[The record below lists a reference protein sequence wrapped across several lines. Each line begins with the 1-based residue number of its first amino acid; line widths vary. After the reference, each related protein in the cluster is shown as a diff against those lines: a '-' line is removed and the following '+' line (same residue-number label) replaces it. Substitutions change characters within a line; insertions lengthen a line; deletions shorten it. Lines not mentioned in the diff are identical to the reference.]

1 MRAVFPSLAYSHLI
15 DMPNGCQRGPGA
27 APVLL
32 ALRVN
37 MPITGLLP
45 ASAPNRDREPLSG
58 CVAHD
63 EIPSLVFWSSAM
75 SSRST
80 RYTTAA
86 AVLALTVALA
96 GCGNQS
102 TADGATTAAPAVATP
117 ATDDLPQAAQQAL
130 KVEVFNPGDSGIF
143 AVSSELI
150 TGATDAVLV
159 DAQFSTADA
168 AKLVELIKASGKKLT
183 TIYISHG
190 DPDFYFGLE
199 TLHAAFPDAQI
210 LATPQTIAHIQASK
224 DEKLKIW
231 GPQLGSNAPKQLLVP
246 SPLQGSSLQL
256 EGQELKV
263 IGLDGASPQR
273 TAVWVPSI
281 RTVMGGVLVD
291 AGSHVFMADTQ
302 TPQSHQDWLVALQQI
317 KDLAPTKVIPGHYA
331 QGAPQDLAAVEFTAN
346 YIRAFD
352 EEAAKAK
359 DSNALIAAMKQ
370 RYPGLQGEASLELSA
385 KVAKGEMPWK

>member
-1 MRAVFPSLAYSHLI
+1 MS
-15 DMPNGCQRGPGA
+15 
-27 APVLL
+27 
-32 ALRVN
+32 
-37 MPITGLLP
+37 
-45 ASAPNRDREPLSG
+45 NRS
-58 CVAHD
+58 
-63 EIPSLVFWSSAM
+63 M
-75 SSRST
+75 
-80 RYTTAA
+80 RYTTSA
-86 AVLALTVALA
+86 AVLALTIALA
-96 GCGNQS
+96 GCGRQS
-102 TADGATTAAPAVATP
+102 TADGAAPAVPAVATP
-117 ATDDLPQAAQQAL
+117 ATDDLPQAAQQVL

-143 AVSSELI
+143 AVSSELL
-150 TGATDAVLV
+150 TGATEAVLV

-199 TLHAAFPDAQI
+199 TLHAAFPDARI

-231 GPQLGSNAPKQLLVP
+231 GPQLGTNAPRQLLVP
-246 SPLQGSSLQL
+246 SPLQGDSLQL
-256 EGQELKV
+256 EGQQLKV

-273 TAVWVPSI
+273 TALWVPSI

-302 TPQSHQDWLVALQQI
+302 TPQSHQDWLAALQQI
-317 KDLAPTKVIPGHYA
+317 KDLAPARVIPGHYA
-331 QGAPQDLAAVEFTAN
+331 EGAPQDLAAVEFTAN